1 MLKLSLSLTFYLR
14 TLLRILKHWK
24 NINVFGKDILPINN
38 LLTKSINVLWIVV
51 IMFTTMSGDV
61 TNSWMDDNYPKRV

>member
-24 NINVFGKDILPINN
+24 NINVYGKDILPINN

-61 TNSWMDDNYPKRV
+61 TNSWLDDKLP

>member
-24 NINVFGKDILPINN
+24 NINGFGKDILPINN

-61 TNSWMDDNYPKRV
+61 TNSWLDDKLP

>member
-24 NINVFGKDILPINN
+24 NINGFGKDILPINI

-61 TNSWMDDNYPKRV
+61 TNSWLDDKLP

>member
-24 NINVFGKDILPINN
+24 SINVFGKDILPINN

-61 TNSWMDDNYPKRV
+61 TNSWLDDKLP